1 MAKKKSLGQI
11 IGEII
16 AAIRLGKQL
25 SIEQELQAAESWD
38 KVTAENR
45 QNTINFINRVINNMP
60 IAEVN
65 QTKILQD
72 VAAAEG
78 VSGIVEDFQSE
89 YKKGFNNVIPDTYAE
104 EEVELPEETTTAGG
118 TAFGPN
124 LGAVPIK
131 ADVEALSAEAIES
144 TLRNAVLQGQIPGA
158 AISDTGEVQP
168 LTGPLSEESIIADL
182 IAVAPDIRFLGL
194 ESRGYPLGYS
204 QIQSPDS
211 EYGNFPV
218 YLPDMDQSLFG
229 SDFLSES
236 YIGDLQDKLIRAG
249 YLRTSFTPEVYDGAT
264 AIAVQEAMATHNKEG
279 RVPPIPEVAGSL
291 LDFLGLG
298 TEETKYAWDDA
309 RNKEVR
315 DFLFNEL
322 DKDVATR
329 EDRVFSDV
337 LTEVPVFQDETAGYL
352 MLNTLQQYFPAGQM
366 TLSNI
371 RNASTL
377 VNKIS
382 ADVAKDI
389 SKMQKEAE
397 ERSIAAGQ
405 AAISATA
412 QIRKLK
418 ERNPNLSD
426 DELKLMYPELFDQQV
441 EVVGELGAFG
451 AGAQERQS
459 VLFSQRLGAAVQNLI
474 QPELDFINKQQRYD
488 RATGNLLAAN
498 RGLSA
503 IEQGAPT

>member
-1 MAKKKSLGQI
+1 MAKKSLGQI

-16 AAIRLGKQL
+16 AAIRLGKEL
-25 SIEQELQAAESWD
+25 SIEQELQSAEAWN

-45 QNTINFINRVINNMP
+45 QNTINFINRVINSIP
-60 IAEVN
+60 IAEAN
-65 QTKILQD
+65 QTKILQE

-78 VSGIVEDFQSE
+78 VTGIVEDFQSE
-89 YKKGFNNVIPDTYAE
+89 YKKGFNNVIPDTYVE
-104 EEVELPEETTTAGG
+104 EPELLPEEVDVQAGG
-118 TAFGPN
+118 AGVGPN
-124 LGAVPIK
+124 LYAPIK
-131 ADVEALSAEAIES
+131 ADVQALSAEAIES
-144 TLRNAVLQGQIPGA
+144 TLRNAVQMGMIPGA
-158 AISDTGEVQP
+158 SISDTGEVQP

-194 ESRGYPLGYS
+194 DSRGYPLGYS
-204 QIQSPDS
+204 QLQSPDS
-211 EYGNFPV
+211 GYGNFPV

-298 TEETKYAWDDA
+298 TEETKYAWDDV

-337 LTEVPVFQDETAGYL
+337 LTEIPVFQDETAGYL
-352 MLNTLQQYFPAGQM
+352 MLNTLQQYFPGGQM

-371 RNASTL
+371 KNASAL

-405 AAISATA
+405 AAISSTA

-426 DELKLMYPELFDQQV
+426 EELKLMYPELFDQQI

-451 AGAQERQS
+451 AGAIERQNA
-459 VLFSQRLGAAVQNLI
+459 LFSQRLGVAIQNLI
-474 QPELDFINKQQRYD
+474 QPELDFLSKQNRYD
-488 RATGNLLAAN
+488 RATSNLLAAN

-503 IEQGAPT
+503 IEQGAPS

>member
-1 MAKKKSLGQI
+1 MAKKSLGQI

-16 AAIRLGKQL
+16 AAIRLGKEL
-25 SIEQELQAAESWD
+25 SIEQELQSAEAWN

-45 QNTINFINRVINNMP
+45 QNTINFINRVINSIP
-60 IAEVN
+60 IAEAN
-65 QTKILQD
+65 QTKILQE

-78 VSGIVEDFQSE
+78 VTGIIEDFQSE
-89 YKKGFNNVIPDTYAE
+89 YKKGFNNVIPDTYVE
-104 EEVELPEETTTAGG
+104 EPELLPEEVDVQAGG
-118 TAFGPN
+118 AGVGPN
-124 LGAVPIK
+124 LYSPIK

-194 ESRGYPLGYS
+194 DSRGYPLGYS
-204 QIQSPDS
+204 QLQSPDS
-211 EYGNFPV
+211 GYGNFPV

-298 TEETKYAWDDA
+298 TEETKYAWDDV
-309 RNKEVR
+309 RNREVR

-322 DKDVATR
+322 DKDIATR

-337 LTEVPVFQDETAGYL
+337 LTEIPVFQDETAGYL
-352 MLNTLQQYFPAGQM
+352 MLNTLQQYFPGGQM

-371 RNASTL
+371 KNASAL

-405 AAISATA
+405 AAISSTA

-426 DELKLMYPELFDQQV
+426 EELKLMYPELFDQQI

-451 AGAQERQS
+451 AGAIERQNA
-459 VLFSQRLGAAVQNLI
+459 LFSQRLGVAIQNLI
-474 QPELDFINKQQRYD
+474 QPELDFLSKQNRYD
-488 RATGNLLAAN
+488 RATSNLLAAN

-503 IEQGAPT
+503 IEQGAPS

>member
-1 MAKKKSLGQI
+1 MAKKSLGQI

-16 AAIRLGKQL
+16 AAIRLGKEL
-25 SIEQELQAAESWD
+25 SIEQELQSAEAWD

-45 QNTINFINRVINNMP
+45 QNTINFINRVINSIP
-60 IAEVN
+60 IAEAN
-65 QTKILQD
+65 QTKILQE

-78 VSGIVEDFQSE
+78 VTGIVEDFQSE
-89 YKKGFNNVIPDTYAE
+89 YKKGFNNVIPDTYVE
-104 EEVELPEETTTAGG
+104 EPELLPEEVDVQAGG
-118 TAFGPN
+118 AGVGPN
-124 LGAVPIK
+124 LYAPIK
-131 ADVEALSAEAIES
+131 ADVQALSAEAIES
-144 TLRNAVLQGQIPGA
+144 TLRNAVQMGMIPGA
-158 AISDTGEVQP
+158 SISDTGEVQP

-194 ESRGYPLGYS
+194 DSRGYPLGYS
-204 QIQSPDS
+204 QLQSPDS
-211 EYGNFPV
+211 GYGNFPV

-298 TEETKYAWDDA
+298 TEETKYAWDDV

-337 LTEVPVFQDETAGYL
+337 LTEIPVFQDETAGYL
-352 MLNTLQQYFPAGQM
+352 MLNTLQQYFPGGQM

-371 RNASTL
+371 KNASAL

-405 AAISATA
+405 AAISSTA

-426 DELKLMYPELFDQQV
+426 EELKLMYPELFDQQI

-451 AGAQERQS
+451 AGAIERQNA
-459 VLFSQRLGAAVQNLI
+459 LFSQRLGVAIQNLI
-474 QPELDFINKQQRYD
+474 QPELDFLSKQNRYD
-488 RATGNLLAAN
+488 RATSNLLAAN

-503 IEQGAPT
+503 IEQGAPS

>member
-1 MAKKKSLGQI
+1 MAKKSLGQI

-16 AAIRLGKQL
+16 AAIRLGKEL
-25 SIEQELQAAESWD
+25 SIEQELQSAEAWD

-45 QNTINFINRVINNMP
+45 QNTINFINRVINSMP

-65 QTKILQD
+65 QTKILQE

-78 VSGIVEDFQSE
+78 VTGIVEDFQSE
-89 YKKGFNNVIPDTYAE
+89 YKKGFNNVIPDTYVE
-104 EEVELPEETTTAGG
+104 EPELLPEEVDLQAGG
-118 TAFGPN
+118 AGIGPN
-124 LGAVPIK
+124 LFAPIK
-131 ADVEALSAEAIES
+131 ADVQALSAEAIES
-144 TLRNAVLQGQIPGA
+144 TLRNAVQMGMIPGA
-158 AISDTGEVQP
+158 SISDTGEVQP

-194 ESRGYPLGYS
+194 DSRGYPLGYS
-204 QIQSPDS
+204 QLQSPDS
-211 EYGNFPV
+211 GYGNFPV

-298 TEETKYAWDDA
+298 TEETKYAWDDV

-337 LTEVPVFQDETAGYL
+337 LTEIPVFQDETAGYL
-352 MLNTLQQYFPAGQM
+352 MLNTLQQYFPGGQM

-371 RNASTL
+371 KNASAL

-405 AAISATA
+405 AAISSAA

-426 DELKLMYPELFDQQV
+426 EELKLMYPELFDQQI

-451 AGAQERQS
+451 AGAMERQNA
-459 VLFSQRLGAAVQNLI
+459 LFSQRLGVAIQNLI
-474 QPELDFINKQQRYD
+474 QPELDFLSKQNRYD
-488 RATGNLLAAN
+488 RATSNLLAAN

-503 IEQGAPT
+503 IEQGAPG

>member
-1 MAKKKSLGQI
+1 MAKKSLGQI

-16 AAIRLGKQL
+16 AAIRLGKEL
-25 SIEQELQAAESWD
+25 SIEQELQSAEAWD

-45 QNTINFINRVINNMP
+45 QNTINFINRVINSMP

-65 QTKILQD
+65 QTKILQE

-78 VSGIVEDFQSE
+78 VTGIVEDFQSE
-89 YKKGFNNVIPDTYAE
+89 YKKGFNNVIPDTYVE
-104 EEVELPEETTTAGG
+104 EPELLPEEVDVQAGG
-118 TAFGPN
+118 AGVGPN
-124 LGAVPIK
+124 LFAPIK
-131 ADVEALSAEAIES
+131 ADVQALSAEAIES
-144 TLRNAVLQGQIPGA
+144 TLRNAVQMGMIPGA
-158 AISDTGEVQP
+158 SISDTGEVQP

-194 ESRGYPLGYS
+194 DSRGYPLGYS
-204 QIQSPDS
+204 QLQSPDS
-211 EYGNFPV
+211 GYGNFPV

-298 TEETKYAWDDA
+298 TEETKYAWDDV

-337 LTEVPVFQDETAGYL
+337 LTEIPVFQDETAGYL
-352 MLNTLQQYFPAGQM
+352 MLNTLQQYFPGGQM

-371 RNASTL
+371 KNASAL

-405 AAISATA
+405 AAISSAA

-426 DELKLMYPELFDQQV
+426 EELKLMYPELFDQQI

-451 AGAQERQS
+451 AGAMERQNA
-459 VLFSQRLGAAVQNLI
+459 LFSQRLGVAIQNLI
-474 QPELDFINKQQRYD
+474 QPELDFLSKQNRYD

-503 IEQGAPT
+503 IEQGAPG

>member
-1 MAKKKSLGQI
+1 MAKKSLGQI

-16 AAIRLGKQL
+16 AAIRLGKEL
-25 SIEQELQAAESWD
+25 SIEQELQSAEAWD

-45 QNTINFINRVINNMP
+45 QNTINFINRVINSMP

-65 QTKILQD
+65 QTKILQE

-78 VSGIVEDFQSE
+78 VTGIVEDFQSE
-89 YKKGFNNVIPDTYAE
+89 YKKGFNNVIPDTYVE
-104 EEVELPEETTTAGG
+104 EPELLPEEVDVQAGG
-118 TAFGPN
+118 AGVGPN
-124 LGAVPIK
+124 LFAPIK
-131 ADVEALSAEAIES
+131 ADVQALSAEAIES
-144 TLRNAVLQGQIPGA
+144 TLRNAVQMGMIPGA
-158 AISDTGEVQP
+158 SISDTGEVQP

-194 ESRGYPLGYS
+194 DSRGYPLGYS
-204 QIQSPDS
+204 QLQSPDS
-211 EYGNFPV
+211 GYGNFPV

-298 TEETKYAWDDA
+298 TEETKYAWDDV

-337 LTEVPVFQDETAGYL
+337 LTEIPVFQDETAGYL
-352 MLNTLQQYFPAGQM
+352 MLNTLQQYFPGGQM

-371 RNASTL
+371 KNASAL

-405 AAISATA
+405 AAISSAA

-426 DELKLMYPELFDQQV
+426 EELKLMYPELFDQQI

-451 AGAQERQS
+451 AGAMERQNA
-459 VLFSQRLGAAVQNLI
+459 LFSQRLGVAIQNLI
-474 QPELDFINKQQRYD
+474 QPELDFLSKQNRYD
-488 RATGNLLAAN
+488 RATSNLLAAN

-503 IEQGAPT
+503 IEQGAPG

>member
-1 MAKKKSLGQI
+1 
-11 IGEII
+11 
-16 AAIRLGKQL
+16 
-25 SIEQELQAAESWD
+25 
-38 KVTAENR
+38 
-45 QNTINFINRVINNMP
+45 
-60 IAEVN
+60 
-65 QTKILQD
+65 
-72 VAAAEG
+72 
-78 VSGIVEDFQSE
+78 
-89 YKKGFNNVIPDTYAE
+89 
-104 EEVELPEETTTAGG
+104 
-118 TAFGPN
+118 
-124 LGAVPIK
+124 
-131 ADVEALSAEAIES
+131 
-144 TLRNAVLQGQIPGA
+144 
-158 AISDTGEVQP
+158 
-168 LTGPLSEESIIADL
+168 
-182 IAVAPDIRFLGL
+182 
-194 ESRGYPLGYS
+194 
-204 QIQSPDS
+204 
-211 EYGNFPV
+211 
-218 YLPDMDQSLFG
+218 
-229 SDFLSES
+229 
-236 YIGDLQDKLIRAG
+236 
-249 YLRTSFTPEVYDGAT
+249 
-264 AIAVQEAMATHNKEG
+264 
-279 RVPPIPEVAGSL
+279 
-291 LDFLGLG
+291 
-298 TEETKYAWDDA
+298 
-309 RNKEVR
+309 
-315 DFLFNEL
+315 
-322 DKDVATR
+322 
-329 EDRVFSDV
+329 
-337 LTEVPVFQDETAGYL
+337 
-352 MLNTLQQYFPAGQM
+352 M

-451 AGAQERQS
+451 SGAQERQS

>member
-1 MAKKKSLGQI
+1 MAKKSLGQI

-16 AAIRLGKQL
+16 AAIRLGKEL
-25 SIEQELQAAESWD
+25 SIEQELQSAEAWN

-45 QNTINFINRVINNMP
+45 QNTINFINRVINSIP
-60 IAEVN
+60 IAEAN
-65 QTKILQD
+65 QTKILQE

-78 VSGIVEDFQSE
+78 VTGIVEDFQSE
-89 YKKGFNNVIPDTYAE
+89 YKKGFNNVIPNTYVE
-104 EEVELPEETTTAGG
+104 EPELLPEEVDVQVGGAGI
-118 TAFGPN
+118 GPN
-124 LGAVPIK
+124 LYAPIK
-131 ADVEALSAEAIES
+131 ADVQALSAEAIES
-144 TLRNAVLQGQIPGA
+144 TLRNAVQMGMIPGA
-158 AISDTGEVQP
+158 SISDTGEVQP

-194 ESRGYPLGYS
+194 DSRGYPLGYS
-204 QIQSPDS
+204 QLQSPDS
-211 EYGNFPV
+211 GYGNFPV

-298 TEETKYAWDDA
+298 TEETKYAWDDV

-337 LTEVPVFQDETAGYL
+337 LTEIPVFQDETAGYL
-352 MLNTLQQYFPAGQM
+352 MLNTLQQYFPGGQM

-371 RNASTL
+371 KNASAL

-405 AAISATA
+405 AAISSTA

-426 DELKLMYPELFDQQV
+426 EELKLMYPELFDQQI

-451 AGAQERQS
+451 AGAIERQNA
-459 VLFSQRLGAAVQNLI
+459 LFSQRLGVAIQNLI
-474 QPELDFINKQQRYD
+474 QPELDFLSKQNRYD
-488 RATGNLLAAN
+488 RATSNLLAAN

-503 IEQGAPT
+503 IEQGAPS